1 VRFEHDLGNGFE
13 RQFPETFS
21 FHADRHDPAE
31 LYLQLEDLW
40 SNPRLLGPHASRRE
54 AEFLVTRLLAV
65 LPAYLDAILDRL
77 EVSTEDRASPVLI
90 RTAEDVA
97 VFGRLAARFIEEHG
111 LDDSPRLRLPGF
123 ALRRLV
129 LRALRIVVAARV
141 RPEFIAAWT
150 DGTAET
156 EPPGDAVDVS
166 FFYALAG
173 DDAELR
179 DRTLMT
185 AAEGAFYQWLEG
197 VCLDVDNQAFETEG
211 SSFGD
216 REEEI
221 LRTIA
226 TADGMQVERGR
237 DLTVFLRRPHHRD
250 CKRLLRRLETF
261 FLRRYDVPHAAAMR
275 QHAATLA
282 RDERDNDRL
291 LTWHSRRAYLL
302 ALFVPLTPFL
312 GAIVGYERAPRLFDV
327 LVSIDV
333 ALITTGAFWFLAW
346 RFLWRRDLSF
356 FLASV
361 PRIGAGI
368 IVGYL
373 PVFLIDEVWDLAE
386 QSLFPLSTV
395 VFLLGTTT
403 LLYLYLEVQRQLGER
418 PEAFRRALDIFLL
431 GLNQSAAFGL
441 VVTTLLGP
449 LMAVRNWGAAQA
461 TNVEQLR
468 ASLDPFLGEL
478 PRIIGVAPFL
488 SFPTAILLMAF
499 LAFFIGTFLQLLWE
513 DLPMTE
519 PL

>member
-1 VRFEHDLGNGFE
+1 VRFEHDVGEGFE

-40 SNPRLLGPHASRRE
+40 SNPRLLSAHASRRE
-54 AEFLVTRLLAV
+54 AEFLITRLFAA
-65 LPAYLDAILDRL
+65 LPGYLDAVLDRL
-77 EVSTEDRASPVLI
+77 EASAEDRAAPVLV
-90 RTAEDVA
+90 RAAEDVA
-97 VFGRLAARFIEEHG
+97 VFGRLAGRFVEEHG
-111 LDDSPRLRLPGF
+111 LADTPRLRLPGF

-141 RPEFIAAWT
+141 RPEFIAAWI
-150 DGTAET
+150 DGAAQT
-156 EPPGDAVDVS
+156 EPPGDAVDVG

-173 DDAELR
+173 DDRER
-179 DRTLMT
+179 SDRALMT
-185 AAEGAFYQWLEG
+185 AAEGAFYHWLEG
-197 VCLDVDNQAFETEG
+197 VCLDVDNEAFETEG

-216 REEEI
+216 REEEV
-221 LRTIA
+221 LHAIA
-226 TADGMQVERGR
+226 AADAEAVERGR
-237 DLTVFLRRPHHRD
+237 DLTVFLRRPRHRD
-250 CKRLLRRLETF
+250 CQRLLRRLEIF

-275 QHAATLA
+275 QHAATLM
-282 RDERDNDRL
+282 RSERDADRL
-291 LTWHSRRAYLL
+291 LTWHSRRTYLL
-302 ALFVPLTPFL
+302 AMFVPLLPFL
-312 GAIVGYERAPRLFDV
+312 GAIFGYARAPELFDV

-333 ALITTGAFWFLAW
+333 ALVTAGAFWFLAW

-386 QSLFPLSTV
+386 QSLFPLSAV

-418 PEAFRRALDIFLL
+418 PEAFRRALDLFLL
-431 GLNQSAAFGL
+431 GVNQSAAFGL

-461 TNVEQLR
+461 PNVEQLR

-488 SFPTAILLMAF
+488 SFPTAILLMTF